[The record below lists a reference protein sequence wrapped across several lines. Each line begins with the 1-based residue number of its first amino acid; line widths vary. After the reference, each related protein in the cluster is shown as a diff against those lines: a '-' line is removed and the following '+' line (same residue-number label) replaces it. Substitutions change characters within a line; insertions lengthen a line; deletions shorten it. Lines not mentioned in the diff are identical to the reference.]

1 MMRVGF
7 IGCGGIAREYLQR
20 LDGVGLESK
29 PDVQVVA
36 FCDLDTRR
44 AHDLA
49 AGRDAAVFTDYRV
62 MLDTARLDAVFDN
75 LPPFARGD
83 ELVQAAE
90 AGCAIFTTKPLGL
103 DLAVGRRSLAAIEAA
118 GVVNSVGYM
127 FRYSGITAYAKRLL
141 TDRPPALVLGH
152 VLGSMPGGWSAQRAL
167 SGGQIVEQSTHLVDL
182 ARYLAGDVRQV
193 YALGRTGA
201 VPDRVDYE
209 DRSTLTLDFSG
220 GAVGNIAS
228 TCAVWQFVWGCTLI
242 ARDLHL
248 DLVYDAWTVRG
259 QVDGRPVDY
268 HDSVSGYPEQVAAFI
283 HAVETGDRS
292 GILCTYR
299 DGLATLA
306 TTLAA
311 TRSLVSGRP
320 EPVETAD

>member
-1 MMRVGF
+1 MTRIGF

-20 LDGVGLESK
+20 LDGVGLPSK
-29 PDVQVVA
+29 PAVQVVA
-36 FCDLDTRR
+36 FCDLDPER
-44 AHDLA
+44 AQALA
-49 AGRDAAVFTDYRV
+49 AGRGAAVFTDYRA
-62 MLDTARLDAVFDN
+62 MLDAARLDAVFDN

-83 ELVQAAE
+83 ELVRAAE
-90 AGCAIFTTKPLGL
+90 AGCAVFTTKPLGL

-127 FRYSGITAYAKRLL
+127 FRYSGITAYAKQRLA
-141 TDRPPALVLGH
+141 DRAPALVLGQ
-152 VLGSMPGGWSAQRAL
+152 VLGAMPGGWNAQRAL

-193 YALGRTGA
+193 YALGRAGA

-209 DRSTLTLDFSG
+209 DRSTLTLDFRG
-220 GAVGNIAS
+220 GAVGTVVS
-228 TCAVWQFVWGCTLI
+228 TCAVWQFFWGCTLI

-259 QVDGRPVDY
+259 QVDGQPVDHY
-268 HDSVSGYPEQVAAFI
+268 DPVSGYPEQVAAFVE
-283 HAVETGDRS
+283 AVQTGDRS
-292 GILCTYR
+292 GIRSTYR

-311 TRSLVSGRP
+311 TRSLASGQP
-320 EPVETAD
+320 EPVEAV